1 MYSWKHR
8 LRGAVA
14 CAVIAASSMTAFAG
28 APSYLEQVD
37 PQLRPAL
44 EQNSSL
50 DFNQAGVLEDIN
62 RRARSLVGSPDLPKD
77 EAVHVYDVY
86 IPRAGDS
93 ETLRLRIYKPV
104 QAEASLPGIYWIH
117 GGGFL
122 FGVPE
127 PRAYALLKTSGLS
140 SCLSIIGWLRNIPIR
155 RRLTT
160 RTQG

>member
-1 MYSWKHR
+1 MYSWKHM

-93 ETLRLRIYKPV
+93 EALRLA
-104 QAEASLPGIYWIH
+104 QA
-117 GGGFL
+117 
-122 FGVPE
+122 GVPVE
-127 PRAYALLKTSGLS
+127 FHLYPRAYHAFEAIAKGTAYSERAIDEYVRVLNEALH
-140 SCLSIIGWLRNIPIR
+140 P
-155 RRLTT
+155 
-160 RTQG
+160 